1 METETPTKK
10 PVLTEAADWTR
21 QNKYW
26 LLVLVMLLL
35 AASFALWVLDAR
47 RSAQLSALRAEY
59 AATAEKLKAA
69 EAEVQESRQRLAEKT
84 AELVALQTA
93 NDRRVKEVT
102 ADAYKKARALPDDS
116 LVDAFNAL
124 ITGARQRNA
133 DRERAD
139 SGSEK

>member
-124 ITGARQRNA
+124 ITGARSRNV

-139 SGSEK
+139 SGD